1 MKRTFFLI
9 LITITL
15 VISGYSQDGVIAIL
29 HTNDTHSQIEPFE
42 YKQIGTVGGVLR
54 RFELINQERALYPEL
69 LLLDAGDFSQGTPY
83 FNFFKGYAEIELM
96 NRMGYDA
103 VTLGNHEFDNG
114 VKALAKRL
122 KKAKF
127 AIVCANY
134 TFHNRLLKREV
145 KPYIILERAGFKIGI
160 FGLTTDLTGLTSP
173 ETLELI
179 TYHNAI
185 ETAKK
190 MVDILRNK
198 KKCDLIICLSHLGFD
213 SENPENPV
221 CDTTLAKE
229 VGGIDIIIGGHTH
242 TFLSEPYIV
251 NGVRILQ
258 VANKGKHIGVLIV
271 DKNKNND

>member
-1 MKRTFFLI
+1 MKKAFILLI
-9 LITITL
+9 IITTL
-15 VISGYSQDGVIAIL
+15 LISGFSQNGVLAIL

-42 YKQIGTVGGVLR
+42 YKEMGLVGGVLR
-54 RFELINQERALYPEL
+54 RNEMITQTRAQYPQL

-83 FNFFKGYAEIELM
+83 FNFFKGYVEIELM

-103 VTLGNHEFDNG
+103 TTLGNHEFDNG

-127 AIVCANY
+127 DIVCANY
-134 TFHNRLLKREV
+134 TFKNRLLKREV
-145 KPYIILERAGFKIGI
+145 KPFIILERAGFKIGI

-173 ETLELI
+173 ETLELV
-179 TYHNAI
+179 TYHDAI
-185 ETAKK
+185 ESAKILVP
-190 MVDILRNK
+190 MLRNDL
-198 KKCDLIICLSHLGFD
+198 KCDLIICLSHLGFD
-213 SENPENPV
+213 SEDPENPV

-242 TFLSEPYIV
+242 TFLSEPYMV

-258 VANKGKHIGVLIV
+258 VANKGKHIGELIV
-271 DKNKNND
+271 DKKK

>member
-1 MKRTFFLI
+1 MKKAFILLI
-9 LITITL
+9 IITTL
-15 VISGYSQDGVIAIL
+15 LISGFSQNGVLAIL

-42 YKQIGTVGGVLR
+42 YKEMGLVGGVLR
-54 RFELINQERALYPEL
+54 RNSLITETRAQYPQL

-83 FNFFKGYAEIELM
+83 FNFFKGYVEIELM

-127 AIVCANY
+127 DVVCANY
-134 TFHNRLLKREV
+134 TFHNKVLKREV

-173 ETLELI
+173 ETLELV
-179 TYHNAI
+179 TYHDAI
-185 ETAKK
+185 ETAKNL
-190 MVDILRNK
+190 VPVLRNEL
-198 KKCDLIICLSHLGFD
+198 KCDLIICLSHLGFD

-242 TFLSEPYIV
+242 TFLSEPYMV

-258 VANKGKHIGVLIV
+258 VANKGKHIGELIV
-271 DKNKNND
+271 DKNKYND

>member
-1 MKRTFFLI
+1 MKKAFILLIIITTFLI
-9 LITITL
+9 
-15 VISGYSQDGVIAIL
+15 SGFSQNGVLAIL

-42 YKQIGTVGGVLR
+42 YKEIGLVGGVLR
-54 RFELINQERALYPEL
+54 RNEMITQTRAQYPQL

-83 FNFFKGYAEIELM
+83 FNFFKGYVEIELM

-103 VTLGNHEFDNG
+103 ATLGNHEFDNG

-127 AIVCANY
+127 DVVCANY
-134 TFHNRLLKREV
+134 TFKNRLLKREV
-145 KPYIILERAGFKIGI
+145 KPFIIMERAGFKIGI

-173 ETLELI
+173 ETLELV
-179 TYHNAI
+179 TYHDAI
-185 ETAKK
+185 ESAKILVP
-190 MVDILRNK
+190 MLRNDL
-198 KKCDLIICLSHLGFD
+198 KCDLIICLSHLGFD
-213 SENPENPV
+213 SEDPENPV

-258 VANKGKHIGVLIV
+258 VANKGKHIGELIV
-271 DKNKNND
+271 DKNK

>member
-1 MKRTFFLI
+1 MKRALI
-9 LITITL
+9 LLIIITTL
-15 VISGYSQDGVIAIL
+15 LISGFSQNGVLAIL

-42 YKQIGTVGGVLR
+42 YKEMGLVGGVLR
-54 RFELINQERALYPEL
+54 RNELITETRAQYPQL

-83 FNFFKGYAEIELM
+83 FNFFKGYVEIELM
-96 NRMGYDA
+96 NRMGYD
-103 VTLGNHEFDNG
+103 VTTLGNHEFDNG

-122 KKAKF
+122 KNAKF
-127 AIVCANY
+127 DVVCANY

-173 ETLELI
+173 ETLKLI
-179 TYHNAI
+179 TYHDAI
-185 ETAKK
+185 ETAKNL
-190 MVDILRNK
+190 VPILRNEL
-198 KKCDLIICLSHLGFD
+198 KCNLIICLSHLGFD

-229 VGGIDIIIGGHTH
+229 VGGINIIIGGHTH

-258 VANKGKHIGVLIV
+258 VANKGKHIGEIIV
-271 DKNKNND
+271 DKNKYND